1 MARFLKYAGIVLAV
15 LAGLLIL
22 VVVVAN
28 IIPGE
33 KYKSLIS
40 SGVKSATGRELI
52 IEGDFDIKLLSTLA
66 FKASGVKFANAE
78 WGSRPHMM
86 SVDNIEGEVALFP
99 LLKGILDATLVVDS
113 PDLFLLYSDQN

>member
-15 LAGLLIL
+15 LAGLLII
-22 VVVVAN
+22 VVVVVN

-66 FKASGVKFANAE
+66 FKA
-78 WGSRPHMM
+78 
-86 SVDNIEGEVALFP
+86 
-99 LLKGILDATLVVDS
+99 
-113 PDLFLLYSDQN
+113 